1 MGGGLTSI
9 LGRLEFNW
17 HLNYNG
23 IRNPPQALQEPAAA
37 IRLDCVGVNPI
48 GLRAAV
54 EVCGADRVMF
64 GSDYGAVPYG
74 NKEHLRIVEDVLPSP
89 AERQQVFW
97 KTSNTVLRL
106 CLSDQNLRR
115 IGSFPMNSLLDG
127 RSLIG
132 CAL

>member
-1 MGGGLTSI
+1 
-9 LGRLEFNW
+9 
-17 HLNYNG
+17 
-23 IRNPPQALQEPAAA
+23 
-37 IRLDCVGVNPI
+37 
-48 GLRAAV
+48 
-54 EVCGADRVMF
+54 MF